1 MDTLPD
7 YSLIYGL
14 RDTDLTYMNE
24 LFAQRPDIEQVWL
37 YGSRAKGTNHP
48 GSDVDL
54 ALVGPDVSRD
64 TVAHIH
70 FTLEE
75 DSPMP
80 FFFDV
85 LHLNTLSNQ
94 KLKAEIERTARV
106 LYQRGAVAQ
115 SEKPTDK

>member
-1 MDTLPD
+1 MT
-7 YSLIYGL
+7 YGL
-14 RDTDLTYMNE
+14 RDTDLIYMND
-24 LFAQRPDIEQVWL
+24 LFAERTDIEQVWL
-37 YGSRAKGTNHP
+37 YGSRAKGLNRP

-85 LHLNTLSNQ
+85 LHWNTLGNQ
-94 KLKAEIERTARV
+94 KLKAEIERTAKL
-106 LYQRGAVAQ
+106 LYQR
-115 SEKPTDK
+115 TI

>member
-1 MDTLPD
+1 MDTLPN
-7 YSLIYGL
+7 YTMIYGL

-24 LFAQRPDIEQVWL
+24 LFAQHADIEQVWL
-37 YGSRAKGTNHP
+37 YGSRAKGTSRP

-54 ALVGPDVSRD
+54 ALVGPEVKRE

-85 LHLNTLSNQ
+85 LHWNTLSNA
-94 KLKAEIERTARV
+94 KLKAEIERTAQL
-106 LYQRGAVAQ
+106 LYHRM
-115 SEKPTDK
+115 T